1 MRNSKGLK
9 FSYLVVLFICIA
21 TFFSGMIT
29 SVMSMSSGSM
39 GTITSY
45 MHDNKKLIE
54 SDFYKSR
61 YFDVDYL
68 SHLIYWTTSS
78 VMDEVEK
85 NSFDTD
91 RDRIREQIGDVISN
105 TKYLVINDDTKE
117 YYSNTDYNTPK
128 AFEDNLKGQC
138 DLIIKIKDYRVVNY
152 TKNLEGKI
160 YKNNID
166 ITNRLSRTSEIKDGE
181 IYVSIPK
188 NIDGEDYLNYLKSSF
203 VNTGNLLKVM
213 IIVESSSLILGIVAM
228 ILYKRNRSYLF
239 DNDSIWLKLSKLVPL
254 EFYGFTLFLSIVLLM
269 QSIDGYYDLL
279 TGSIGYYDLLT
290 GSIWCFLSI
299 GYMLTVAYIFNR
311 QINSYDNKLDFFKTT
326 FVYRAYKLITKLYK
340 KTLKLTR
347 SMALAKRII
356 ILAIVCIVANV
367 FMMIFAINDYNILI
381 AMIASVVT
389 IGGFAYYVL
398 KKLSYLSYIMDGT
411 QRIKN
416 GDIHHKLQLIGEDN
430 FTTLADN
437 INNIR
442 DGLDKAIDS
451 QLRSE
456 RMKSELIT
464 NVSHDLKT
472 PLTSIINYIEL
483 IKKEENITPEYLKD
497 YVNVLDSKSKRLKV
511 LIEDLFEA
519 SKASSGN
526 IELNME
532 KIDIIQLLRQSIGE
546 LEEKL
551 SEANLDLKIN
561 VPEEKVYVRADGRRL
576 YRVLENLLSNIS
588 KYSLPNTRVYIDIT
602 EIGGRVKLI
611 MKNISSYEL
620 NFDPEEI
627 MERFKRADDSRNTE
641 GSGLGLA
648 IARDLVK
655 LQGGEFAID
664 IDGDLFKSIIEFDS
678 IK

>member
-1 MRNSKGLK
+1 MRKSKGLK
-9 FSYLVVLFICIA
+9 FSYLVVLFVCIA

-29 SVMSMSSGSM
+29 SVRSIGSSSM

-45 MHDNKKLIE
+45 MHDDKKFIE

-61 YFDVDYL
+61 CFDVNYL

-78 VMDEVEK
+78 VKDEDEK
-85 NSFDTD
+85 NNDVD
-91 RDRIREQIGDVISN
+91 RDETREQIGDIISN
-105 TKYLVINDDTKE
+105 TKYLIINDNTKE
-117 YYSNTDYNTPK
+117 YYSNTGYNTPK
-128 AFEDNLKGQC
+128 AFKDNLKGQC
-138 DLIIKIKDYRVVNY
+138 DLVIKIRDYRVVNY
-152 TKNLEGKI
+152 IKNLEGKT

-166 ITNRLSRTSEIKDGE
+166 ITDKLLRTPKIKDGE

-188 NIDGEDYLNYLKSSF
+188 NIDGENYLDYLKSDF
-203 VNTGNLLKVM
+203 INMGNLLKIM

-254 EFYGFTLFLSIVLLM
+254 EFYGFTLFLSIVLLT

-279 TGSIGYYDLLT
+279 TGF
-290 GSIWCFLSI
+290 IWCFLSI

-326 FVYRAYKLITKLYK
+326 FVYRAYKFITKLFK
-340 KTLKLTR
+340 KTLQLTR

-561 VPEEKVYVRADGRRL
+561 VPEDKVYVRADGRRL

-588 KYSLPNTRVYIDIT
+588 KYSLSNTRVYIDIT

-641 GSGLGLA
+641 GSGVGLA

>member
-1 MRNSKGLK
+1 MRRSKGLK
-9 FSYLVVLFICIA
+9 FSYLVVLFVCIA
-21 TFFSGMIT
+21 TFFSGMTT
-29 SVMSMSSGSM
+29 SLRSMSS

-45 MHDNKKLIE
+45 MHDDKKLIE
-54 SDFYKSR
+54 SEFYKSR
-61 YFDVDYL
+61 RFDVDYL
-68 SHLIYWTTSS
+68 SYLIYWTTSS

-91 RDRIREQIGDVISN
+91 RDKIREQIGDTINN

-128 AFEDNLKGQC
+128 AFEDNSKGQC
-138 DLIIKIKDYRVVNY
+138 NLIIKIKDYRVVTY

-166 ITNRLSRTSEIKDGE
+166 ITNRLSRRSEIKDGE

-188 NIDGEDYLNYLKSSF
+188 NIDGEDYLNHLKSSF
-203 VNTGNLLKVM
+203 VNTGNLLKTM

-228 ILYKRNRSYLF
+228 ILYKTNKSYLF
-239 DNDSIWLKLSKLVPL
+239 DKDSFWLRLSKFVPL
-254 EFYGFTLFLSIVLLM
+254 ELYLFTIFLAIVLLT
-269 QSIDGYYDLL
+269 QSINWYYDLL
-279 TGSIGYYDLLT
+279 EGF
-290 GSIWCFLSI
+290 IWCFLSI

-311 QINSYDNKLDFFKTT
+311 QINSYDNKLDFFKIA
-326 FVYRAYKLITKLYK
+326 FVYRAYKLITKLFK
-340 KTLKLTR
+340 KTLQLTR

-356 ILAIVCIVANV
+356 ILAIVCIAVNV
-367 FMMIFAINDYNILI
+367 FMIIYAIEEYNAFIGILAPI
-381 AMIASVVT
+381 IP
-389 IGGFAYYVL
+389 IGGFTYYML
-398 KKLSYLSYIMDGT
+398 KRLSYLSYIMDGT

-472 PLTSIINYIEL
+472 PLTSIINYVEL
-483 IKKEENITPEYLKD
+483 IKKEENISPEYLKE

-532 KIDIIQLLRQSIGE
+532 KIDITQLLRQAIGE
-546 LEEKL
+546 LEERL
-551 SEANLDLKIN
+551 SEANLNLKIN
-561 VPEEKVYVRADGRRL
+561 VPKEKIYIRADGRRM

-588 KYSLPNTRVYIDIT
+588 KYSMPHTRVYIDIT
-602 EIGGRVKLI
+602 QVDNKVRLT

-620 NFDPEEI
+620 NFDPDEI
-627 MERFKRADDSRNTE
+627 MERFKRADESRNTE

-655 LQGGEFAID
+655 LQGGSFNID
-664 IDGDLFKSIIEFDS
+664 IDGDLFKSTVEFS
-678 IK
+678 SFS

>member
-1 MRNSKGLK
+1 MRKSKGLK
-9 FSYLVVLFICIA
+9 FSYLVVLFVCIA

-29 SVMSMSSGSM
+29 SVRSIGSSSMC
-39 GTITSY
+39 TITSY
-45 MHDNKKLIE
+45 MHDDKKFIE

-61 YFDVDYL
+61 CFDVNYL

-78 VMDEVEK
+78 VKDEDEK
-85 NSFDTD
+85 NNDVD
-91 RDRIREQIGDVISN
+91 RDETREQIGDIISN
-105 TKYLVINDDTKE
+105 TKYLIINDNTKE

-128 AFEDNLKGQC
+128 AFKDNLKGQC
-138 DLIIKIKDYRVVNY
+138 DLVIKIRDYRVVNY
-152 TKNLEGKI
+152 IKNLEGKT

-166 ITNRLSRTSEIKDGE
+166 ITDKLLRTPKIKDGE

-188 NIDGEDYLNYLKSSF
+188 NIDGENYLDYLKSDF
-203 VNTGNLLKVM
+203 INMGNLLKIM

-279 TGSIGYYDLLT
+279 TGF
-290 GSIWCFLSI
+290 IWCFLSI

-311 QINSYDNKLDFFKTT
+311 QINSYDKKLDFFKTT
-326 FVYRAYKLITKLYK
+326 FVYRAYKFITKLFK
-340 KTLKLTR
+340 KTLQLTR

-561 VPEEKVYVRADGRRL
+561 VPEDKVYVRADGRRL

-588 KYSLPNTRVYIDIT
+588 KYSLSNTRVYIDIT
-602 EIGGRVKLI
+602 EVEGRVKLI

-648 IARDLVK
+648 IARDLIK

>member
-1 MRNSKGLK
+1 MRRSKGLK
-9 FSYLVVLFICIA
+9 FSYLVVLFVCIA
-21 TFFSGMIT
+21 TFFSGMTT
-29 SVMSMSSGSM
+29 SLRSMSS

-45 MHDNKKLIE
+45 MHDDKKLIE
-54 SDFYKSR
+54 SEFYKSR
-61 YFDVDYL
+61 RFDVDYL
-68 SHLIYWTTSS
+68 SYLIYWTTSS

-85 NSFDTD
+85 NNFDTD
-91 RDRIREQIGDVISN
+91 RDKIREQIGDTINN

-128 AFEDNLKGQC
+128 AFEDNSKGQC
-138 DLIIKIKDYRVVNY
+138 NLIIKIKDYRVVTY

-188 NIDGEDYLNYLKSSF
+188 NIDGEDYLNHLKSSF
-203 VNTGNLLKVM
+203 VNTGNLLKTM

-228 ILYKRNRSYLF
+228 ILYKTNKSYLF
-239 DNDSIWLKLSKLVPL
+239 DKDSFWLRLSKFVPL
-254 EFYGFTLFLSIVLLM
+254 ELYLFTIFLAIVLLT
-269 QSIDGYYDLL
+269 QSIDWYYDLL
-279 TGSIGYYDLLT
+279 GGF
-290 GSIWCFLSI
+290 IWCFLSI

-326 FVYRAYKLITKLYK
+326 FVYRAYKLITKLFK
-340 KTLKLTR
+340 KTLQLTR

-356 ILAIVCIVANV
+356 ILAIVCIVVNV
-367 FMMIFAINDYNILI
+367 FMIIYAIEDYNEFIGILAPIITI
-381 AMIASVVT
+381 A
-389 IGGFAYYVL
+389 GFTYYML

-472 PLTSIINYIEL
+472 PLTSIINYVEL
-483 IKKEENITPEYLKD
+483 IKKEENISPEYLKD

-532 KIDIIQLLRQSIGE
+532 KIDFTQLLRQAIGE

-551 SEANLDLKIN
+551 SETNLNLKIN
-561 VPEEKVYVRADGRRL
+561 VPEEKVYIKADGRRM

-588 KYSLPNTRVYIDIT
+588 KYSMPHTRVYIDIT
-602 EIGGRVKLI
+602 KADNKVRLT

-620 NFDPEEI
+620 NFDPDEI
-627 MERFKRADDSRNTE
+627 MERFKRADESRNTE

-648 IARDLVK
+648 IARDLVN
-655 LQGGEFAID
+655 LQGGSFNID
-664 IDGDLFKSIIEFDS
+664 IDGDLFKSTVEFNS
-678 IK
+678 IN

>member
-1 MRNSKGLK
+1 MRKSKGLK
-9 FSYLVVLFICIA
+9 FSYLVVLFVCIA

-29 SVMSMSSGSM
+29 SVMSKSSGSM

-45 MHDNKKLIE
+45 MHDDKKFIE

-61 YFDVDYL
+61 CFDVNYL

-78 VMDEVEK
+78 VKDEDEK
-85 NSFDTD
+85 NNDVD
-91 RDRIREQIGDVISN
+91 RDETREQIGDIISN
-105 TKYLVINDDTKE
+105 TKYLIINDNTKE

-128 AFEDNLKGQC
+128 AFKDNLKGQC
-138 DLIIKIKDYRVVNY
+138 DLVIKIRDYRVVNY
-152 TKNLEGKI
+152 IKNLEGKI

-166 ITNRLSRTSEIKDGE
+166 ITDKLLRTPKIKDGE

-188 NIDGEDYLNYLKSSF
+188 NIDGENYLDYLKSDF
-203 VNTGNLLKVM
+203 INMGNLLKIM

-254 EFYGFTLFLSIVLLM
+254 EFYGFTLFLSIVLLT

-279 TGSIGYYDLLT
+279 TGF
-290 GSIWCFLSI
+290 IWCFLSI

-326 FVYRAYKLITKLYK
+326 FVYRAYKFITKLFK
-340 KTLKLTR
+340 KTLQLTR
-347 SMALAKRII
+347 SMTLAKRII

-561 VPEEKVYVRADGRRL
+561 VPEDKVYVRADGRRL

-588 KYSLPNTRVYIDIT
+588 KYSLSNTRVYIDIT
-602 EIGGRVKLI
+602 EVEGRVKLI

>member
-1 MRNSKGLK
+1 MRKSKGLK
-9 FSYLVVLFICIA
+9 FSYLVVLFVCIA

-29 SVMSMSSGSM
+29 SVRSIGSSSM

-45 MHDNKKLIE
+45 MHDDKKFIE

-61 YFDVDYL
+61 CFDVNYL

-78 VMDEVEK
+78 VKDEDEK
-85 NSFDTD
+85 NNDVD
-91 RDRIREQIGDVISN
+91 RDETREQIGDIISN
-105 TKYLVINDDTKE
+105 TKYLIINDNTKE

-128 AFEDNLKGQC
+128 AFKDNLKGQC
-138 DLIIKIKDYRVVNY
+138 DLVIKIRDYRVVNY
-152 TKNLEGKI
+152 IKNLEGKT

-166 ITNRLSRTSEIKDGE
+166 ITDKLLRTPKIKDGE

-188 NIDGEDYLNYLKSSF
+188 NIDGENYLDYLKSDF
-203 VNTGNLLKVM
+203 INMGNLLKIM

-254 EFYGFTLFLSIVLLM
+254 EFYGFTLFLSIVLLT

-279 TGSIGYYDLLT
+279 TGF
-290 GSIWCFLSI
+290 IWCFLSI

-326 FVYRAYKLITKLYK
+326 FVYRAYKFITKLFK
-340 KTLKLTR
+340 KTLQLTR

-561 VPEEKVYVRADGRRL
+561 VPEDKVYVRADGRRL

-602 EIGGRVKLI
+602 EVEGRVKLI

-648 IARDLVK
+648 IARDLIK

>member
-68 SHLIYWTTSS
+68 GFLIDWQTSS
-78 VMDEVEK
+78 VMDKDEK
-85 NSFDTD
+85 NNNDID
-91 RDRIREQIGDVISN
+91 RSEIREQIGNVINS
-105 TKYLVINDDTKE
+105 TKYLVINDNTKE

-128 AFEDNLKGQC
+128 AFEDNLKGEC
-138 DLIIKIKDYRVVNY
+138 DLIIKIRDYRVVNY
-152 TKNLEGKI
+152 TKVLRGKT
-160 YKNNID
+160 YKNNRD
-166 ITNRLSRTSEIKDGE
+166 ITNKLLRTSEIKDGE

-254 EFYGFTLFLSIVLLM
+254 EFYVFTLFLSIVLLT

-279 TGSIGYYDLLT
+279 TGF
-290 GSIWCFLSI
+290 IWCFLSI
-299 GYMLTVAYIFNR
+299 GYMLTVVYIFNR

-326 FVYRAYKLITKLYK
+326 FVYRAYKFITKLFK
-340 KTLKLTR
+340 KTLQLTR

-472 PLTSIINYIEL
+472 PLTSIINYVEL

-561 VPEEKVYVRADGRRL
+561 VPEDKVYVRADGRRL

-588 KYSLPNTRVYIDIT
+588 KYSLSNTRVYIDIT
-602 EIGGRVKLI
+602 EVEGRVKLI

-648 IARDLVK
+648 IARDLIK

>member
-68 SHLIYWTTSS
+68 GFLIDWQTSS
-78 VMDEVEK
+78 VMDKDEK
-85 NSFDTD
+85 NNNDID
-91 RDRIREQIGDVISN
+91 RSEIREQIGNVINS
-105 TKYLVINDDTKE
+105 TKYLVINDNTKE

-128 AFEDNLKGQC
+128 AFEDNLKGEC
-138 DLIIKIKDYRVVNY
+138 DLIIKIRDYRVVNY
-152 TKNLEGKI
+152 TKVLRGKT
-160 YKNNID
+160 YKNNRD
-166 ITNRLSRTSEIKDGE
+166 ITNKLLRTSEIKDGE

-279 TGSIGYYDLLT
+279 TGSI
-290 GSIWCFLSI
+290 WCFLSI

-311 QINSYDNKLDFFKTT
+311 QINSYGNKLDFFKTT
-326 FVYRAYKLITKLYK
+326 FVYRVYKLITKLYK
-340 KTLKLTR
+340 KTLQLTR

-483 IKKEENITPEYLKD
+483 IKKEENISPEYLKD

-561 VPEEKVYVRADGRRL
+561 VPEDKLYVRADGRRL

-602 EIGGRVKLI
+602 EVEGRVKLI

-648 IARDLVK
+648 IARDLIK

>member
-9 FSYLVVLFICIA
+9 FSYLVVLFVCIA

-29 SVMSMSSGSM
+29 SVMSKSSGSM

-45 MHDNKKLIE
+45 MHDDKKLIE

-85 NSFDTD
+85 NSFDIE
-91 RDRIREQIGDVISN
+91 RDEIREQIGDVISN

-188 NIDGEDYLNYLKSSF
+188 NIDGEDYLNHLKSSF
-203 VNTGNLLKVM
+203 VNTGNLLKIM
-213 IIVESSSLILGIVAM
+213 IIVESSSLILGIVVM

-254 EFYGFTLFLSIVLLM
+254 EFYGFTLFLSIVLLTE
-269 QSIDGYYDLL
+269 SIDGDYDLL
-279 TGSIGYYDLLT
+279 DGF
-290 GSIWCFLSI
+290 IWTFLSI

-311 QINSYDNKLDFFKTT
+311 QINSYGNKLDFFKTT
-326 FVYRAYKLITKLYK
+326 FVYRVYKLITKLYK
-340 KTLKLTR
+340 KTLQLTR

-561 VPEEKVYVRADGRRL
+561 VPEDKIYVRADGRRL

-588 KYSLPNTRVYIDIT
+588 KYSLSNTRVYIDII
-602 EIGGRVKLI
+602 EVEGRVKLI

>member
-29 SVMSMSSGSM
+29 SVRSIGSSSM

-45 MHDNKKLIE
+45 MHDDKKFIE

-61 YFDVDYL
+61 CFDVNYL

-78 VMDEVEK
+78 VKDEDEK
-85 NSFDTD
+85 NNDVD
-91 RDRIREQIGDVISN
+91 RDETREQIGDIISN
-105 TKYLVINDDTKE
+105 TKYLIINDNTKE
-117 YYSNTDYNTPK
+117 YYSNTGYNTPK
-128 AFEDNLKGQC
+128 AFKDNLKGQC
-138 DLIIKIKDYRVVNY
+138 DLVIKIRDYRVVNY
-152 TKNLEGKI
+152 IKNLEGKT

-166 ITNRLSRTSEIKDGE
+166 ITDKLLRTPKIKDGE

-254 EFYGFTLFLSIVLLM
+254 EFYGFTLFLSIVLLT

-279 TGSIGYYDLLT
+279 TGF
-290 GSIWCFLSI
+290 IWCFLSI

-326 FVYRAYKLITKLYK
+326 FVYRAYKFITKLFK
-340 KTLKLTR
+340 KTLQLTR

-561 VPEEKVYVRADGRRL
+561 VPEDKVYVRADGRRL

-588 KYSLPNTRVYIDIT
+588 KYSLSNTRVYIDIT
-602 EIGGRVKLI
+602 EVEGRVKLI

>member
-9 FSYLVVLFICIA
+9 FSYLVVLFVCIA

-29 SVMSMSSGSM
+29 SVMSKSSGSM

-45 MHDNKKLIE
+45 MHDDKKLIE

-85 NSFDTD
+85 NSFDIE
-91 RDRIREQIGDVISN
+91 RDEIREQIGDVISN

-188 NIDGEDYLNYLKSSF
+188 NIDGEDYLNHLKSSF
-203 VNTGNLLKVM
+203 VNTGNLLKIM
-213 IIVESSSLILGIVAM
+213 IIVESSSLILGIVVM

-254 EFYGFTLFLSIVLLM
+254 EFYGFTLFLSIVLLTE
-269 QSIDGYYDLL
+269 SIDGDYDLL
-279 TGSIGYYDLLT
+279 DGF
-290 GSIWCFLSI
+290 IWTFLSI

-311 QINSYDNKLDFFKTT
+311 QINSYGNKLDFFKTT
-326 FVYRAYKLITKLYK
+326 FVYRVYKLITKLFK
-340 KTLKLTR
+340 KTLQLTR
-347 SMALAKRII
+347 SITLAKRII

-532 KIDIIQLLRQSIGE
+532 KIDLIQLLRQSIGE

-561 VPEEKVYVRADGRRL
+561 VPEEKIYVRADGRRL

-588 KYSLPNTRVYIDIT
+588 KYSLSNTRVYIDIT
-602 EIGGRVKLI
+602 EVEGRVKLI

-648 IARDLVK
+648 IARDLIK

>member
-1 MRNSKGLK
+1 MRKSKGLK
-9 FSYLVVLFICIA
+9 FSYLVVLFVCIA

-29 SVMSMSSGSM
+29 SVRSIGSSSM

-45 MHDNKKLIE
+45 MHDDKKFIE

-61 YFDVDYL
+61 CFDVNYL

-78 VMDEVEK
+78 VMNDV
-85 NSFDTD
+85 D
-91 RDRIREQIGDVISN
+91 RDETREQIGDIISN
-105 TKYLVINDDTKE
+105 TKYLIINDNTKE

-128 AFEDNLKGQC
+128 AFKDNLKGQC
-138 DLIIKIKDYRVVNY
+138 DLVIKIRDYRVVNY
-152 TKNLEGKI
+152 IKNLEGKT

-166 ITNRLSRTSEIKDGE
+166 ITDKLLRTPKIKDGE

-188 NIDGEDYLNYLKSSF
+188 NIDGEDYLNYLKSDF
-203 VNTGNLLKVM
+203 INMGNLLKIM

-254 EFYGFTLFLSIVLLM
+254 EFYGFTLFLSIVLLT

-279 TGSIGYYDLLT
+279 TGF
-290 GSIWCFLSI
+290 IWCFLSI

-326 FVYRAYKLITKLYK
+326 FVYRAYKFITKLFK
-340 KTLKLTR
+340 KTLQLTR

-561 VPEEKVYVRADGRRL
+561 VPEDKVYVRADGRRL

-588 KYSLPNTRVYIDIT
+588 KYSLSNTRVYIDIT
-602 EIGGRVKLI
+602 EVEGRVKLI

>member
-1 MRNSKGLK
+1 MRKSKGLK
-9 FSYLVVLFICIA
+9 FSYLVVLFVCIA

-29 SVMSMSSGSM
+29 SVRSIGSSSM

-45 MHDNKKLIE
+45 MHDDKKLIE

-78 VMDEVEK
+78 VKDEDEK
-85 NSFDTD
+85 NNDVD
-91 RDRIREQIGDVISN
+91 RDETREQIGDIISN
-105 TKYLVINDDTKE
+105 TKYLIINDNTKE

-128 AFEDNLKGQC
+128 AFKDNLKGQC
-138 DLIIKIKDYRVVNY
+138 DLVIKIRDYRVVNY
-152 TKNLEGKI
+152 IKNLEGKT

-166 ITNRLSRTSEIKDGE
+166 ITDKLLRTPKIKDGE

-188 NIDGEDYLNYLKSSF
+188 NIDGENYLDYLKSDF
-203 VNTGNLLKVM
+203 INMGNLLKIM

-254 EFYGFTLFLSIVLLM
+254 EFYGFTLFLSIVLLT

-279 TGSIGYYDLLT
+279 TGF
-290 GSIWCFLSI
+290 IWCFLSI

-326 FVYRAYKLITKLYK
+326 FVYRAYKFITKLFK
-340 KTLKLTR
+340 KTLQLTR

-561 VPEEKVYVRADGRRL
+561 VPEDKVYVRADGRRL

-588 KYSLPNTRVYIDIT
+588 KYSLSNTRVYIDIT
-602 EIGGRVKLI
+602 EVEGRVKLI

-664 IDGDLFKSIIEFDS
+664 IDGDLCKSIIEFDS

>member
-9 FSYLVVLFICIA
+9 FSYLVVLFVCIA

-29 SVMSMSSGSM
+29 SVRSIGSSSM

-45 MHDNKKLIE
+45 MHDDKKFIE

-61 YFDVDYL
+61 CFDVNYL

-78 VMDEVEK
+78 VKDEDEK
-85 NSFDTD
+85 NNDVD
-91 RDRIREQIGDVISN
+91 RDETREQIGDIISN
-105 TKYLVINDDTKE
+105 TKYLIINDNTKE

-128 AFEDNLKGQC
+128 AFKDNLKGQC
-138 DLIIKIKDYRVVNY
+138 DLVIKIRDYRVVNY
-152 TKNLEGKI
+152 IKNLEGKT

-166 ITNRLSRTSEIKDGE
+166 ITDKLLRTPKIKDGE

-188 NIDGEDYLNYLKSSF
+188 NIDGENYLDYLKSDF
-203 VNTGNLLKVM
+203 INMGNLLKIM

-254 EFYGFTLFLSIVLLM
+254 EFYGFTLFLSIVLLT

-279 TGSIGYYDLLT
+279 TGF
-290 GSIWCFLSI
+290 IWCFLSI

-326 FVYRAYKLITKLYK
+326 FVYRAYKFITKLFK
-340 KTLKLTR
+340 KTLQLTR

-561 VPEEKVYVRADGRRL
+561 VPEDKVYVRADGRRL

-588 KYSLPNTRVYIDIT
+588 KYSLSNTRVYIDIT
-602 EIGGRVKLI
+602 EVEGRVKLI

-648 IARDLVK
+648 IARDLIK

>member
-1 MRNSKGLK
+1 MRKSKGLK
-9 FSYLVVLFICIA
+9 FSYLVVLFVCIA

-29 SVMSMSSGSM
+29 SVRSIGSSSM

-45 MHDNKKLIE
+45 MHDDKKFIE

-61 YFDVDYL
+61 CFDVNYL

-78 VMDEVEK
+78 VKDEDEK
-85 NSFDTD
+85 NNDVD
-91 RDRIREQIGDVISN
+91 RDETREQIGDIISN
-105 TKYLVINDDTKE
+105 TKYLIINDNTKE

-128 AFEDNLKGQC
+128 AFKDNLKGQC
-138 DLIIKIKDYRVVNY
+138 DLVIKIRDYRVVNY
-152 TKNLEGKI
+152 TKVLRGKT
-160 YKNNID
+160 YKNNRD
-166 ITNRLSRTSEIKDGE
+166 ITNKLLRTSEIKDGE
-181 IYVSIPK
+181 MYASIPK
-188 NIDGEDYLNYLKSSF
+188 NIDGENYLDYLKSDF
-203 VNTGNLLKVM
+203 INMGNLLKIM

-254 EFYGFTLFLSIVLLM
+254 EFYGFTLFLSIVLLT

-279 TGSIGYYDLLT
+279 TGF
-290 GSIWCFLSI
+290 IWCFLSI

-326 FVYRAYKLITKLYK
+326 FVYRAYKFITKLFK
-340 KTLKLTR
+340 KTLQLTR

-561 VPEEKVYVRADGRRL
+561 VPEDKVYVRADGRRL

-588 KYSLPNTRVYIDIT
+588 KYSLSNTRVYIDIT
-602 EIGGRVKLI
+602 EVEGRVKLI

>member
-1 MRNSKGLK
+1 MRKSKGLK
-9 FSYLVVLFICIA
+9 FSYLVVLFVCIA

-29 SVMSMSSGSM
+29 SVRSIGSSSM

-45 MHDNKKLIE
+45 MHDDKKFIE

-61 YFDVDYL
+61 CFDVNYL

-78 VMDEVEK
+78 VKDEDEK
-85 NSFDTD
+85 NNDVD
-91 RDRIREQIGDVISN
+91 RDETREQIGDIISN
-105 TKYLVINDDTKE
+105 TKYLIINDNTKE
-117 YYSNTDYNTPK
+117 YYSNTGYNTPK
-128 AFEDNLKGQC
+128 AFKDNLKGQC
-138 DLIIKIKDYRVVNY
+138 DLVIKIRDYRVVNY
-152 TKNLEGKI
+152 IKNLEGKT

-166 ITNRLSRTSEIKDGE
+166 ITDKLLRTPKIKDGE

-254 EFYGFTLFLSIVLLM
+254 EFYGFTLFLSIVLLTE
-269 QSIDGYYDLL
+269 SIDGNYDLL
-279 TGSIGYYDLLT
+279 DGF
-290 GSIWCFLSI
+290 IWTFLSI

-326 FVYRAYKLITKLYK
+326 FVYRAYKFITKLFK
-340 KTLKLTR
+340 KTLQLTR

-561 VPEEKVYVRADGRRL
+561 VPEDKVYVRADGRRL

-602 EIGGRVKLI
+602 EVEGRVKLI

-648 IARDLVK
+648 IARDLIK

>member
-9 FSYLVVLFICIA
+9 FSYLVVLFVCIA

-29 SVMSMSSGSM
+29 SVMSKSSGSM

-45 MHDNKKLIE
+45 MHDDKKLIE

-85 NSFDTD
+85 NSFDIE
-91 RDRIREQIGDVISN
+91 RDEIREQIGDVISN

-188 NIDGEDYLNYLKSSF
+188 NIDGEDYLNHLKSSF
-203 VNTGNLLKVM
+203 VNTGNLLKIM
-213 IIVESSSLILGIVAM
+213 IIVESSSLILGIVVM

-254 EFYGFTLFLSIVLLM
+254 EFYGFTLFLSIVLLTE
-269 QSIDGYYDLL
+269 SIDGDYDLL
-279 TGSIGYYDLLT
+279 DGF
-290 GSIWCFLSI
+290 IWTFLSI

-311 QINSYDNKLDFFKTT
+311 QINSYGNKLDFFKTT
-326 FVYRAYKLITKLYK
+326 FVYRVYKLITKLYK
-340 KTLKLTR
+340 KTLQLTR
-347 SMALAKRII
+347 SITLAKRII

-561 VPEEKVYVRADGRRL
+561 VPEDKVYVRADGRRL

-588 KYSLPNTRVYIDIT
+588 KYSLSNTRVYIDIT
-602 EIGGRVKLI
+602 EVEGRVKLI

>member
-1 MRNSKGLK
+1 MRKSKGLK
-9 FSYLVVLFICIA
+9 FSYLVVLFVCIA

-29 SVMSMSSGSM
+29 SVRSIGSSSM

-45 MHDNKKLIE
+45 MHDDKKFIE

-61 YFDVDYL
+61 CFDVNYL

-78 VMDEVEK
+78 VKDEDEK
-85 NSFDTD
+85 NNDVD
-91 RDRIREQIGDVISN
+91 RDETREQIGDIISN
-105 TKYLVINDDTKE
+105 TKYLIINDNTKE

-128 AFEDNLKGQC
+128 AFKDNLKGQC
-138 DLIIKIKDYRVVNY
+138 DLVIKIRDYRVVNY
-152 TKNLEGKI
+152 IKNLEGKT

-166 ITNRLSRTSEIKDGE
+166 ITDKLLRTPKIKDGE

-188 NIDGEDYLNYLKSSF
+188 NIDGENYLDYLKSDF
-203 VNTGNLLKVM
+203 INMGNLLKIM
-213 IIVESSSLILGIVAM
+213 IIVESSLLILVIVAM

-254 EFYGFTLFLSIVLLM
+254 EFYGFTLFLSIVLLT

-279 TGSIGYYDLLT
+279 TGF
-290 GSIWCFLSI
+290 IWCFLSI

-326 FVYRAYKLITKLYK
+326 FVYRAYKFITKLFK
-340 KTLKLTR
+340 KTLQLTR

-561 VPEEKVYVRADGRRL
+561 VPEDKVYVRADGRRL

-588 KYSLPNTRVYIDIT
+588 KYSLSNTRVYIDIT
-602 EIGGRVKLI
+602 EVEGRVKLI

-648 IARDLVK
+648 IARDLIK

>member
-1 MRNSKGLK
+1 MRKSKGLK
-9 FSYLVVLFICIA
+9 FSYLVVLFVCIA

-29 SVMSMSSGSM
+29 SVRSIGSSSM

-45 MHDNKKLIE
+45 MHDDKKFIE

-61 YFDVDYL
+61 CFDVNYL

-78 VMDEVEK
+78 VKDEDEK
-85 NSFDTD
+85 NNDVD
-91 RDRIREQIGDVISN
+91 RDETREQIGDIISN
-105 TKYLVINDDTKE
+105 TKYLIINDNTKE

-128 AFEDNLKGQC
+128 AFKDNLKGQC
-138 DLIIKIKDYRVVNY
+138 DLVIKIRDYRVVNY
-152 TKNLEGKI
+152 IKNLEGKT

-166 ITNRLSRTSEIKDGE
+166 ITDKLLRTPKIKDGE

-188 NIDGEDYLNYLKSSF
+188 NIDGENYLDYLKSDF
-203 VNTGNLLKVM
+203 VNMGNLLKVM

-254 EFYGFTLFLSIVLLM
+254 EFYGFTLFLSIVLLT

-279 TGSIGYYDLLT
+279 TGF
-290 GSIWCFLSI
+290 IWCFLSI

-326 FVYRAYKLITKLYK
+326 FVYRAYKFITKLFK
-340 KTLKLTR
+340 KTLQLTR

-561 VPEEKVYVRADGRRL
+561 VPEDKVYVRADGRRL

-588 KYSLPNTRVYIDIT
+588 KYSLSNTRVYIDIT
-602 EIGGRVKLI
+602 EVEVRVKLI

-648 IARDLVK
+648 IARDLIK

>member
-1 MRNSKGLK
+1 MRKSKGLK
-9 FSYLVVLFICIA
+9 FSYLVVLFVCIA

-29 SVMSMSSGSM
+29 SVRSIGSSSM

-45 MHDNKKLIE
+45 MHDDKKFIE

-61 YFDVDYL
+61 CFDVNYL

-78 VMDEVEK
+78 VKDEDEK
-85 NSFDTD
+85 NNDVD
-91 RDRIREQIGDVISN
+91 RDETREQIGDIISN
-105 TKYLVINDDTKE
+105 TKYLIINDNTKE

-128 AFEDNLKGQC
+128 AFKDNLKGQC
-138 DLIIKIKDYRVVNY
+138 DLVIKIRDYRVVNY
-152 TKNLEGKI
+152 IKNLEGKT

-166 ITNRLSRTSEIKDGE
+166 ITDKLLRTPKIKDGE

-188 NIDGEDYLNYLKSSF
+188 NIDGENYLDYLKSDF
-203 VNTGNLLKVM
+203 INMGNLLKIM

-254 EFYGFTLFLSIVLLM
+254 EFYGFTLFLSIVLLT

-279 TGSIGYYDLLT
+279 TGF
-290 GSIWCFLSI
+290 IWCFLSI

-326 FVYRAYKLITKLYK
+326 FVYRAYKFITKLFK
-340 KTLKLTR
+340 KTLQLTR

-561 VPEEKVYVRADGRRL
+561 VPEDKVYVRADGRRL

-588 KYSLPNTRVYIDIT
+588 KYSLSNTRVYIDIT
-602 EIGGRVKLI
+602 EVEGRVKLI

>member
-9 FSYLVVLFICIA
+9 FSYLVVLFVCIA

-29 SVMSMSSGSM
+29 SVMSKSSGSM
-39 GTITSY
+39 DTITSY
-45 MHDNKKLIE
+45 MHDDKKLIE

-181 IYVSIPK
+181 MYASIPK
-188 NIDGEDYLNYLKSSF
+188 NIDGEDYLNHLKSSF
-203 VNTGNLLKVM
+203 VNTGNLLKIM
-213 IIVESSSLILGIVAM
+213 IIVESSSLILGIVVM

-254 EFYGFTLFLSIVLLM
+254 EFYGFTLFLSIVLLTE
-269 QSIDGYYDLL
+269 SIDGNYDLL
-279 TGSIGYYDLLT
+279 DGF
-290 GSIWCFLSI
+290 IWTFLSI

-311 QINSYDNKLDFFKTT
+311 QINSYGNKLDFFKTT
-326 FVYRAYKLITKLYK
+326 FVYRVYKLITKLYK
-340 KTLKLTR
+340 KTLQLTR
-347 SMALAKRII
+347 SITLAKRII

-561 VPEEKVYVRADGRRL
+561 VPEDKIYVRADGRRL

-602 EIGGRVKLI
+602 EVEGRVKLI

-655 LQGGEFAID
+655 LQGGEFVID

>member
-9 FSYLVVLFICIA
+9 FSYLVVLFVCIA

-29 SVMSMSSGSM
+29 SVMSKSSGSM

-45 MHDNKKLIE
+45 MHDDKKLIE

-85 NSFDTD
+85 NSFDIE
-91 RDRIREQIGDVISN
+91 RDEIREQIGDVISN

-188 NIDGEDYLNYLKSSF
+188 NIDGEDYLNHLKSSF
-203 VNTGNLLKVM
+203 VNTGNLLKIM
-213 IIVESSSLILGIVAM
+213 IIVESSSLILGIVVM

-254 EFYGFTLFLSIVLLM
+254 EFYGFTLFLSIVLLTE
-269 QSIDGYYDLL
+269 SIDGDYDLL
-279 TGSIGYYDLLT
+279 DGF
-290 GSIWCFLSI
+290 IWTFLSI

-311 QINSYDNKLDFFKTT
+311 QINSYGNKLDFFKTT
-326 FVYRAYKLITKLYK
+326 FVYRVYKLITKLYK
-340 KTLKLTR
+340 KTLQLTR
-347 SMALAKRII
+347 SITLAKRII

-561 VPEEKVYVRADGRRL
+561 VPEDKVYVRADGRRL

-588 KYSLPNTRVYIDIT
+588 KYSLSNTRVYIDIT
-602 EIGGRVKLI
+602 EVEGRVKLI

-648 IARDLVK
+648 IARDLIK

-664 IDGDLFKSIIEFDS
+664 IDGDLFKSIIEFSS
-678 IK
+678 IN

>member
-1 MRNSKGLK
+1 MRKSKGLK
-9 FSYLVVLFICIA
+9 FSYLVVLFVCIA

-29 SVMSMSSGSM
+29 SVRSIGSSSM

-45 MHDNKKLIE
+45 MHDDKKFIE

-61 YFDVDYL
+61 CFDVNYL

-78 VMDEVEK
+78 VKDEDEK
-85 NSFDTD
+85 NNDVD
-91 RDRIREQIGDVISN
+91 RDETREQIGDIISN
-105 TKYLVINDDTKE
+105 TKYLIINDNTKE

-128 AFEDNLKGQC
+128 AFKDNLKGQC
-138 DLIIKIKDYRVVNY
+138 DLVIKIRDYRVVNY
-152 TKNLEGKI
+152 IKNLEGKT

-166 ITNRLSRTSEIKDGE
+166 ITDKLLRTPKIKDGE

-188 NIDGEDYLNYLKSSF
+188 NIDGENYLDYLKSDF
-203 VNTGNLLKVM
+203 INMGNLLKIM

-254 EFYGFTLFLSIVLLM
+254 EFYGFTLFLSIVLLTE
-269 QSIDGYYDLL
+269 SIDGNYDLL
-279 TGSIGYYDLLT
+279 DGF
-290 GSIWCFLSI
+290 IWTFLSI

-311 QINSYDNKLDFFKTT
+311 QINSYGNKLDFFKTT
-326 FVYRAYKLITKLYK
+326 FVYRVYKLITKLYK
-340 KTLKLTR
+340 KTLQLTR

-532 KIDIIQLLRQSIGE
+532 KIDLIQLLRQSIGE

-561 VPEEKVYVRADGRRL
+561 VPEDKVYVRADGRRL

-588 KYSLPNTRVYIDIT
+588 KYSLSNTRVYIDIT
-602 EIGGRVKLI
+602 EVEGRVKLI

-648 IARDLVK
+648 IARDLIK

>member
-85 NSFDTD
+85 NNHDLD
-91 RDRIREQIGDVISN
+91 RDKIREQIGNTINN

-181 IYVSIPK
+181 MYASIPK

-203 VNTGNLLKVM
+203 VNTGNLLKIM

-602 EIGGRVKLI
+602 EVEGRVKLI

-648 IARDLVK
+648 IARDLIK

>member
-9 FSYLVVLFICIA
+9 FSYLVVLFVCIA

-29 SVMSMSSGSM
+29 SVMSKSSGSM

-45 MHDNKKLIE
+45 MHDDKKLIE

-85 NSFDTD
+85 NSFDIE
-91 RDRIREQIGDVISN
+91 RDEIREQIGDVISN

-166 ITNRLSRTSEIKDGE
+166 ITNRLSRRSEIKDGE

-188 NIDGEDYLNYLKSSF
+188 NIDGEDYLNHLKSSF
-203 VNTGNLLKVM
+203 VNTGNLLKIM
-213 IIVESSSLILGIVAM
+213 IIVESSSLILGIVVM

-254 EFYGFTLFLSIVLLM
+254 EFYGFTLFLSIVLLTE
-269 QSIDGYYDLL
+269 SIDGNYDLL
-279 TGSIGYYDLLT
+279 DGF
-290 GSIWCFLSI
+290 IWTFLSI

-311 QINSYDNKLDFFKTT
+311 QINSYGNKLDFFKTT
-326 FVYRAYKLITKLYK
+326 FVYRVYKLITKLYK
-340 KTLKLTR
+340 KTLQLTR
-347 SMALAKRII
+347 SITLAKRII

-561 VPEEKVYVRADGRRL
+561 VPEDKIYVRADGRRL

-602 EIGGRVKLI
+602 EVEGRVKLI

-655 LQGGEFAID
+655 LQGGEFVID

>member
-1 MRNSKGLK
+1 MRKSKGLK
-9 FSYLVVLFICIA
+9 FSYLVVLFVCIA
-21 TFFSGMIT
+21 TFCSGMIT
-29 SVMSMSSGSM
+29 SVMSIGNGSM

-45 MHDNKKLIE
+45 MHDDKKLIE

-61 YFDVDYL
+61 YFDVNYL

-78 VMDEVEK
+78 VMDKDDKDE
-85 NSFDTD
+85 
-91 RDRIREQIGDVISN
+91 IREQIRYTINN

-128 AFEDNLKGQC
+128 EFEDNLKGRC
-138 DLIIKIKDYRVVNY
+138 DLVIKIRDYRVVNY
-152 TKNLEGKI
+152 TKNLEGKT
-160 YKNNID
+160 YKNNVD
-166 ITNRLSRTSEIKDGE
+166 ITNKLLRIPEIKDGE
-181 IYVSIPK
+181 VYVSIPK
-188 NIDGEDYLNYLKSSF
+188 KIGSEDYLDYLKSDF
-203 VNTGNLLKVM
+203 VNISNLLKIM

-239 DNDSIWLKLSKLVPL
+239 DNDSFWLKLSKLVPL
-254 EFYGFTLFLSIVLLM
+254 EFYGFTLFLSIVLLTRSM
-269 QSIDGYYDLL
+269 EGYYDLL
-279 TGSIGYYDLLT
+279 GGF
-290 GSIWCFLSI
+290 IWTFLSI

-326 FVYRAYKLITKLYK
+326 FVYRAYKLIIKLFN

-356 ILAIVCIVANV
+356 ILAIVCIVVNV
-367 FMMIFAINDYNILI
+367 FMIIYAVEYCNEFIGILAHIITI
-381 AMIASVVT
+381 A
-389 IGGFAYYVL
+389 GFTYYML

-416 GDIHHKLQLIGEDN
+416 GDIHHKLQLVGEDN

-472 PLTSIINYIEL
+472 PLTSIINYVEL

-561 VPEEKVYVRADGRRL
+561 VPEDKVYVRADGRRL

-588 KYSLPNTRVYIDIT
+588 KYSLSNTRVYIDIT
-602 EIGGRVKLI
+602 EVEGRVKLI

>member
-9 FSYLVVLFICIA
+9 FSYLVVLFVCIA

-29 SVMSMSSGSM
+29 SVMSKSSGSM

-45 MHDNKKLIE
+45 MHDDKKLIE

-85 NSFDTD
+85 NSFDIE
-91 RDRIREQIGDVISN
+91 RDEIREQIGDVISN

-181 IYVSIPK
+181 MYASIPK
-188 NIDGEDYLNYLKSSF
+188 NIDGEDYLNHLKSSF
-203 VNTGNLLKVM
+203 VNTGNLLKIM
-213 IIVESSSLILGIVAM
+213 IIVESSSLILGIVVM

-254 EFYGFTLFLSIVLLM
+254 EFYGFTLFLSIVLLTE
-269 QSIDGYYDLL
+269 SIDGNYDLL
-279 TGSIGYYDLLT
+279 DGF
-290 GSIWCFLSI
+290 IWTFLSI

-311 QINSYDNKLDFFKTT
+311 QINSYGNKLDFFKTT
-326 FVYRAYKLITKLYK
+326 FVYRVYKLITKLYK
-340 KTLKLTR
+340 KTLQLTR
-347 SMALAKRII
+347 SITLAKRII

-472 PLTSIINYIEL
+472 LLTSIINYIEL

-561 VPEEKVYVRADGRRL
+561 VPEDKVYVRADGRRL

-602 EIGGRVKLI
+602 EVEGRVKLI

-655 LQGGEFAID
+655 LQGGEFVID

>member
-1 MRNSKGLK
+1 MRKSKGLK
-9 FSYLVVLFICIA
+9 FSYLVVLFVCIA

-29 SVMSMSSGSM
+29 SVMSKSSGSM

-45 MHDNKKLIE
+45 MHDDKKLIE

-85 NSFDTD
+85 NSFDIE
-91 RDRIREQIGDVISN
+91 RDEIREQIGDVISN

-181 IYVSIPK
+181 MYASIPK
-188 NIDGEDYLNYLKSSF
+188 NIDGEDYLNHLKSSF
-203 VNTGNLLKVM
+203 VNTGNLLKTM
-213 IIVESSSLILGIVAM
+213 IIVESSSLILGIVVM

-254 EFYGFTLFLSIVLLM
+254 EFYGFTLFLSIVLLTE
-269 QSIDGYYDLL
+269 SIDGNYDLL
-279 TGSIGYYDLLT
+279 DGF
-290 GSIWCFLSI
+290 IWTFLSI

-311 QINSYDNKLDFFKTT
+311 QINSYGNKLDFFKTT
-326 FVYRAYKLITKLYK
+326 FVYRVYKLITKLYK
-340 KTLKLTR
+340 KTLQLTR
-347 SMALAKRII
+347 SITLAKRII
-356 ILAIVCIVANV
+356 ILAIVCIVATV

-561 VPEEKVYVRADGRRL
+561 VPEDKIYVRADGRRL

-602 EIGGRVKLI
+602 EVEGRVKLI

-655 LQGGEFAID
+655 LQGGEFVID

>member
-1 MRNSKGLK
+1 MRKSKGLK
-9 FSYLVVLFICIA
+9 FSYLVVLFVCIA

-29 SVMSMSSGSM
+29 SVRSIGSGSM

-45 MHDNKKLIE
+45 MHDDKKLIE

-78 VMDEVEK
+78 VKDEDEK
-85 NSFDTD
+85 NNDVD
-91 RDRIREQIGDVISN
+91 RDETREQIGDIISN
-105 TKYLVINDDTKE
+105 TKYLIINDNTKE

-128 AFEDNLKGQC
+128 AFKDNLKGQC
-138 DLIIKIKDYRVVNY
+138 DLVIKIRDYRVVNY
-152 TKNLEGKI
+152 IKNLEGKT

-166 ITNRLSRTSEIKDGE
+166 ITDKLLRTPKIKDGE

-188 NIDGEDYLNYLKSSF
+188 NIDGEDYLDYLKSDF
-203 VNTGNLLKVM
+203 INMGNLLKIM

-254 EFYGFTLFLSIVLLM
+254 EFYGFTLFLSIVLLT

-279 TGSIGYYDLLT
+279 TGF
-290 GSIWCFLSI
+290 IWCFLSI

-326 FVYRAYKLITKLYK
+326 FVYRAYKFITKLFK
-340 KTLKLTR
+340 KTLQLTR

-561 VPEEKVYVRADGRRL
+561 VPEDKVYVRADGRRL

-588 KYSLPNTRVYIDIT
+588 KYSLSNTRVYIDIT
-602 EIGGRVKLI
+602 EVEGRVKLI

>member
-1 MRNSKGLK
+1 MRKSKGLK
-9 FSYLVVLFICIA
+9 FSYLVVLFVCIA

-29 SVMSMSSGSM
+29 SLRSIGSSSV

-45 MHDNKKLIE
+45 MHDDKKLIE
-54 SDFYKSR
+54 SEFYKSR
-61 YFDVDYL
+61 YFDVDNL

-166 ITNRLSRTSEIKDGE
+166 ITNRLSRRSEIKDGE

-188 NIDGEDYLNYLKSSF
+188 NIDGEDYLNHLKSSF
-203 VNTGNLLKVM
+203 VNTGNLLKTM

-228 ILYKRNRSYLF
+228 ILYKTNKSYLF
-239 DNDSIWLKLSKLVPL
+239 DKDSFWLRLSKFVPL
-254 EFYGFTLFLSIVLLM
+254 ELYLFTIFLAIVLLT
-269 QSIDGYYDLL
+269 QSIDWYYDLL
-279 TGSIGYYDLLT
+279 GGF
-290 GSIWCFLSI
+290 IWCFLSI
-299 GYMLTVAYIFNR
+299 GYMLTVAYIFNK

-326 FVYRAYKLITKLYK
+326 FVYRAYKLIIKLFK
-340 KTLKLTR
+340 ETLKLTR

-356 ILAIVCIVANV
+356 ILAIVCIAVNV
-367 FMMIFAINDYNILI
+367 FMIIYAIEEYNAFIGILAPIITI
-381 AMIASVVT
+381 A
-389 IGGFAYYVL
+389 GFTYYML

-472 PLTSIINYIEL
+472 PLTSIINYVEL
-483 IKKEENITPEYLKD
+483 IKKEENISPEYLKD
-497 YVNVLDSKSKRLKV
+497 YINVLDSKSKRLKV

-532 KIDIIQLLRQSIGE
+532 KIDLIQLLRQSIGE

-561 VPEEKVYVRADGRRL
+561 VPEDKVYVRADGRRL

-602 EIGGRVKLI
+602 EVEGRVKLI

-627 MERFKRADDSRNTE
+627 MERFKRADDSRNTD

-648 IARDLVK
+648 IARDLIK

>member
-1 MRNSKGLK
+1 MRKSKGLK
-9 FSYLVVLFICIA
+9 FSYLVVLFVCIA

-29 SVMSMSSGSM
+29 SLRSIGSSSV

-45 MHDNKKLIE
+45 MHDDKKFIE

-61 YFDVDYL
+61 CFDVNYL

-78 VMDEVEK
+78 VKDEDEK
-85 NSFDTD
+85 NNDVD
-91 RDRIREQIGDVISN
+91 RDETREQIGDIISN
-105 TKYLVINDDTKE
+105 TKYLIINDNTKE

-128 AFEDNLKGQC
+128 AFKDNLKGQC
-138 DLIIKIKDYRVVNY
+138 DLVIKIRDYRVVNY
-152 TKNLEGKI
+152 IKNLEGKT

-166 ITNRLSRTSEIKDGE
+166 ITDKLLRTPKIKDGE

-188 NIDGEDYLNYLKSSF
+188 NIDGENYLDYLKSDF
-203 VNTGNLLKVM
+203 INMGNLLKIM

-254 EFYGFTLFLSIVLLM
+254 EFYGFTLFLSIVLLT

-279 TGSIGYYDLLT
+279 TGF
-290 GSIWCFLSI
+290 IWCFLSI

-326 FVYRAYKLITKLYK
+326 FVYRAYKFITKLFK
-340 KTLKLTR
+340 KTLQLTR

-561 VPEEKVYVRADGRRL
+561 VPEDKVYVRADGRRL

-602 EIGGRVKLI
+602 EVEGRVKLI

>member
-1 MRNSKGLK
+1 MRKSKGLK
-9 FSYLVVLFICIA
+9 FSYLVVLFVCIA

-29 SVMSMSSGSM
+29 SVRSIGSSSM

-45 MHDNKKLIE
+45 MHDDKKFIE

-61 YFDVDYL
+61 CFDVNYL

-78 VMDEVEK
+78 VKDEDEK
-85 NSFDTD
+85 NNDVD
-91 RDRIREQIGDVISN
+91 RDETREQIGDIISN
-105 TKYLVINDDTKE
+105 TKYLIINDNTKE

-128 AFEDNLKGQC
+128 EFEDNLKGRC
-138 DLIIKIKDYRVVNY
+138 DLVIKIRDYRVVNY
-152 TKNLEGKI
+152 IKNLEGKT

-166 ITNRLSRTSEIKDGE
+166 ITDKLLRTPKIKDGE

-188 NIDGEDYLNYLKSSF
+188 NIDGENYLDYLKSDF
-203 VNTGNLLKVM
+203 INMGNLLKIM
-213 IIVESSSLILGIVAM
+213 IIVESSSLILGIVVM

-254 EFYGFTLFLSIVLLM
+254 EFYGFTLFLSIVLLT

-279 TGSIGYYDLLT
+279 TGF
-290 GSIWCFLSI
+290 IWCFLSI
-299 GYMLTVAYIFNR
+299 GYMLTVAYIFNK

-326 FVYRAYKLITKLYK
+326 FVYRAYKFITKLFK
-340 KTLKLTR
+340 KTLQLTR

-561 VPEEKVYVRADGRRL
+561 VPEDKVYVRADGRRL

-602 EIGGRVKLI
+602 EVEGRVKLI

>member
-1 MRNSKGLK
+1 MRKSKGLK
-9 FSYLVVLFICIA
+9 FSYLVVLFVCIA

-29 SVMSMSSGSM
+29 SLRSIGSSSV

-45 MHDNKKLIE
+45 MHDDKKLIE
-54 SDFYKSR
+54 SEFYKSR
-61 YFDVDYL
+61 YFDVDNL

-181 IYVSIPK
+181 MYASIPK
-188 NIDGEDYLNYLKSSF
+188 NIDGEDYLNHLKSSF
-203 VNTGNLLKVM
+203 VNTGNLLKTM

-228 ILYKRNRSYLF
+228 ILYKTNKSYLF
-239 DNDSIWLKLSKLVPL
+239 DKDSFWLRLSKFVPL
-254 EFYGFTLFLSIVLLM
+254 ELYLFTIFLAIVLLT
-269 QSIDGYYDLL
+269 QSIDWYYDLL
-279 TGSIGYYDLLT
+279 GGF
-290 GSIWCFLSI
+290 IWCFLSI
-299 GYMLTVAYIFNR
+299 GYMLTVAYIFNK

-326 FVYRAYKLITKLYK
+326 FVYRAYKLIIKLFK
-340 KTLKLTR
+340 ETLKLTR

-356 ILAIVCIVANV
+356 ILAIVCIAVNV
-367 FMMIFAINDYNILI
+367 FMIIYAIEEYNAFIGILAPIITI
-381 AMIASVVT
+381 A
-389 IGGFAYYVL
+389 GFTYYML

-472 PLTSIINYIEL
+472 PLTSIINYVEL
-483 IKKEENITPEYLKD
+483 IKKEENISPEYLKD
-497 YVNVLDSKSKRLKV
+497 YINVLDSKSKRLKV

-532 KIDIIQLLRQSIGE
+532 KIDLIQLLRQSIGE

-561 VPEEKVYVRADGRRL
+561 VPEDKVYVRADGRRL

-588 KYSLPNTRVYIDIT
+588 KYSLSNTRVYIDIT
-602 EIGGRVKLI
+602 EVEGRVKLI

-648 IARDLVK
+648 IARDLIK

>member
-1 MRNSKGLK
+1 MRKSKGLK
-9 FSYLVVLFICIA
+9 FSYLVVLFVCIA

-29 SVMSMSSGSM
+29 SVRSIGSSSM

-45 MHDNKKLIE
+45 MHDDKKFIE

-61 YFDVDYL
+61 CFDVNYL

-78 VMDEVEK
+78 VKDEDEK
-85 NSFDTD
+85 NNDVD
-91 RDRIREQIGDVISN
+91 RDETREQIGDIISN
-105 TKYLVINDDTKE
+105 TKYLIINDNTKE

-128 AFEDNLKGQC
+128 AFKDNLKGQC
-138 DLIIKIKDYRVVNY
+138 DLVIKIRDYRVVNY
-152 TKNLEGKI
+152 IKNLEGKT

-166 ITNRLSRTSEIKDGE
+166 ITDKLLRTPKIKDGE

-188 NIDGEDYLNYLKSSF
+188 NIDGENYLDYLKSDF
-203 VNTGNLLKVM
+203 VNMGNLLKVM

-254 EFYGFTLFLSIVLLM
+254 EFYGFTLFLSIVLLT

-279 TGSIGYYDLLT
+279 TGF
-290 GSIWCFLSI
+290 IWCFLSI

-326 FVYRAYKLITKLYK
+326 FVYRAYKLITKLFK
-340 KTLKLTR
+340 KTLQLTR

-561 VPEEKVYVRADGRRL
+561 VPEDKLYVRADGRRL

-602 EIGGRVKLI
+602 EVEGRVKLI

-648 IARDLVK
+648 IARDLIK

>member
-1 MRNSKGLK
+1 MRKSKGLK
-9 FSYLVVLFICIA
+9 FSYLVVLFVCIA

-29 SVMSMSSGSM
+29 SVRSIGSSSM

-45 MHDNKKLIE
+45 MHDDKKFIE

-61 YFDVDYL
+61 CFDVNYL

-78 VMDEVEK
+78 VKDEDEK
-85 NSFDTD
+85 NNDVD
-91 RDRIREQIGDVISN
+91 RDETREQIGDIISN
-105 TKYLVINDDTKE
+105 TKYLIINDNTKE

-128 AFEDNLKGQC
+128 AFKDNLKGQC
-138 DLIIKIKDYRVVNY
+138 DLVIKIRDYRVVNY
-152 TKNLEGKI
+152 IKNLEGKI

-166 ITNRLSRTSEIKDGE
+166 ITDKLLRTPKIKDGE

-188 NIDGEDYLNYLKSSF
+188 NIDGENYLDYLKSDF
-203 VNTGNLLKVM
+203 INMGNLLKIM
-213 IIVESSSLILGIVAM
+213 IIVESSLLILGIVAM

-254 EFYGFTLFLSIVLLM
+254 EFYGFTLFLSIVLLT

-279 TGSIGYYDLLT
+279 TGF
-290 GSIWCFLSI
+290 IWCFLSI

-326 FVYRAYKLITKLYK
+326 FVYRAYKFITKLFK
-340 KTLKLTR
+340 KTLQLTR

-561 VPEEKVYVRADGRRL
+561 VPEDKVYVRADGRRL

-588 KYSLPNTRVYIDIT
+588 KYSLSNTRVYIDIT
-602 EIGGRVKLI
+602 EVEGRVKLI

-648 IARDLVK
+648 IARDLIK